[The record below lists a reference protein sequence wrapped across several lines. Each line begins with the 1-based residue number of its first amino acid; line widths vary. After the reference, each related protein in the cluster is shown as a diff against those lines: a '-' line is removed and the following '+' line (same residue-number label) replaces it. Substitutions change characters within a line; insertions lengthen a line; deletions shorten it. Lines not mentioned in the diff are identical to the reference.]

1 MTSRAE
7 PPGGSGLTSLGRMP
21 PSPRLPRDLDAP
33 GAALNARLPADLHGP
48 MGQGRAEPIAAVVRA
63 AGFAVVPDPDADG
76 PGHDALLEESG
87 KRLRV
92 QSEHDPTEHVLG
104 AAGLLPVRLG
114 ESQVP
119 LRGEFRHL
127 PVVERPRD
135 ALDESAKRRDGD
147 IRHEGTLRAV
157 LHRGNAD
164 LARRQLNRSTRG
176 RAE

>member
-1 MTSRAE
+1 MTSPAD
-7 PPGGSGLTSLGRMP
+7 PPARSALTSLGRIP
-21 PSPRLPRDLDAP
+21 PSLRPPRDLDPPAP
-33 GAALNARLPADLHGP
+33 ALDDGLPADLHGP
-48 MGQGRAEPIAAVVRA
+48 MGQGRAEPVAAVIRA

-76 PGHDALLEESG
+76 PVHDAVLEESG

-147 IRHEGTLRAV
+147 IRHEGTL
-157 LHRGNAD
+157 
-164 LARRQLNRSTRG
+164 
-176 RAE
+176 